1 MEHVIHHAVRNCSF
15 FLSHWS
21 IFRERKRPISCVQV
35 YNNFDPTRFQRGCF
49 YIIINLSTNKVQQS
63 EISLKKYMGADKKGR
78 LYFEVLTPKI
88 TEKSAEITK
97 YILELTKLLK

>member
-1 MEHVIHHAVRNCSF
+1 MVSLEYF
-15 FLSHWS
+15 Q
-21 IFRERKRPISCVQV
+21 REKGAYSCVQV
-35 YNNFDPTRFQRGCF
+35 YNKFDPTRFERGCF
-49 YIIINLSTNKVQQS
+49 YIVINLSKNKVQQS

-78 LYFEVLTPKI
+78 LYFEVLSPKI